1 MESTEKDL
9 KSYGVYNYD
18 NILFFAPKAEKVG
31 SISFDEIIDFTNE
44 GGNVIIAVSKDVSD
58 QVREFVE
65 VFGVSLHKKDTE
77 VTDHFEY
84 ESTLDTR

>member
-1 MESTEKDL
+1 MESTETDL

-18 NILFFAPKAEKVG
+18 NILFFAPTAEKVG

-58 QVREFVE
+58 QIREFVE

-77 VTDHFEY
+77 VIDHFEY

>member
-18 NILFFAPKAEKVG
+18 NILFFAPTAEKVG